1 MENAAV
7 KYVEPESNPVIEL
20 EAKLNGMSQDL
31 TALLNRH
38 GIDSTTNT
46 PDYILALFITD
57 IVYAYHLSKLSLEQ
71 HLAR

>member
-1 MENAAV
+1 MENATV
-7 KYVEPESNPVIEL
+7 KYVESEINPVIEL
-20 EAKLNGMSQDL
+20 ETKLNGMSQDL

-38 GIDSTTNT
+38 GIDSTMNT

-71 HLAR
+71 HFAR